1 MSQSL
6 PLSINSLFTVAP
18 LLWGLRV
25 VLIKPPPTYACTLLS
40 ILLLYAIIINII
52 HIIIMMN
59 QIPQAWLVRKLM
71 NLFIWYFTIYERSLK
86 PSIMPCIGVG
96 GGSIQMNMRQ
106 ESRQTSFRL
115 QRFVGQ
121 LMLFTAGQE
130 ASSSQANI
138 YNERKTRF
146 VGVGG
151 SLPVWGLRPAPGTQ
165 WWRCCSCVRVGVC

>member
-1 MSQSL
+1 
-6 PLSINSLFTVAP
+6 
-18 LLWGLRV
+18 
-25 VLIKPPPTYACTLLS
+25 
-40 ILLLYAIIINII
+40 
-52 HIIIMMN
+52 
-59 QIPQAWLVRKLM
+59 
-71 NLFIWYFTIYERSLK
+71 
-86 PSIMPCIGVG
+86 
-96 GGSIQMNMRQ
+96 MNMRQ

-151 SLPVWGLRPAPGTQ
+151 SLPV
-165 WWRCCSCVRVGVC
+165 